1 MSRDKLPMGF
11 FRRGSTLSLL
21 LGCLI
26 SPLPVSVIP
35 YRPSLWNICLS
46 RVRLLRLC
54 YPGFSP
60 SCPAVLPSFRL
71 CCVDMCC
78 LVLTVTNFV
87 LSLVGL
93 CICVMCASISCGRPI
108 TIIVFG
114 TSFPVLVLCVLRCVL
129 GFVFTFR
136 CPSSVCVR
144 LVAVAIL
151 FVSGVLVVL

>member
-1 MSRDKLPMGF
+1 MSHIPIACFCNPLSAESLEHLFFSCPLAQAVLSWLQSLMSRCSALI
-11 FRRGSTLSLL
+11 SSLL
-21 LGCLI
+21 CRHVLFGFN
-26 SPLPVSVIP
+26 SDE
-35 YRPSLWNICLS
+35 
-46 RVRLLRLC
+46 LC
-54 YPGFSP
+54 
-60 SCPAVLPSFRL
+60 V
-71 CCVDMCC
+71 
-78 LVLTVTNFV
+78 
-87 LSLVGL
+87 VGL